1 MAAHAPTSRAP
12 TALLL
17 LLAAAVGARARR
29 TPATIATTS
38 SGEGG

>member
-1 MAAHAPTSRAP
+1 MTALAPTSRGP

-17 LLAAAVGARARR
+17 LLAAVGARARR